1 MKYTGYLL
9 DRAIIIWDISQAND
23 LYRNGF
29 YGKPLGIVKPK
40 GQFDSPLV
48 LDFIE
53 GMYLLEKGLIEIYSN
68 EKVMGASELG
78 KIFAAKYDRFEDKY
92 AVYSALR
99 NMGLV
104 VIPGMKFGG
113 DFAVYRKG
121 PGLEHAPYIVN
132 VVKGGHQMGAA
143 ELVLAGRLA
152 RSVRKRFI
160 IAVPGKQPALLGFDW
175 WKP

>member
-1 MKYTGYLL
+1 EE
-9 DRAIIIWDISQAND
+9 ANEI
-23 LYRNGF
+23 YKNGF
-29 YGKPLGIVKPK
+29 YGKPLGVTKPR

-48 LDFIE
+48 MDFIE
-53 GMYLLEKGLIEIYSN
+53 CMYLLEKGIIDIYSGGKLVKA
-68 EKVMGASELG
+68 EELRG
-78 KIFAAKYDRFEDKY
+78 IFEAKYDRFDDKY
-92 AVYSALR
+92 SVYRALR
-99 NMGLV
+99 DMGLV

-132 VVKGGHQMGAA
+132 VVKGGHQLGAS

-160 IAVPGKQPALLGFDW
+160 IAVPGKQPTLLGFDW

>member
-1 MKYTGYLL
+1 MKYSGYLL
-9 DRAIIIWDISQAND
+9 DRSVIIWDISEANEI
-23 LYRNGF
+23 YRNGF
-29 YGKPLGIVKPK
+29 YGKPLGVVKPK

-48 LDFIE
+48 MDFIE
-53 GMYLLEKGLIEIYSN
+53 SMYLLEKGMIDIYS
-68 EKVMGASELG
+68 SEGIVKPDKLRE
-78 KIFAAKYDRFEDKY
+78 IFRTKYDRFEDKY
-92 AVYSALR
+92 SVYRALR
-99 NMGLV
+99 DMGLV

-132 VVKGGHQMGAA
+132 VIKGGHQLGAS

-160 IAVPGKQPALLGFDW
+160 IAVPGKQPTFLGFDW

>member
-1 MKYTGYLL
+1 MKYKGYLL
-9 DRAIIIWDISQAND
+9 DRAVIIWNIEEANR
-23 LYRNGF
+23 LYNSGF
-29 YGKPLGIVKPK
+29 YGRPLGITKPR
-40 GQFDSPLV
+40 GRFNVPLV

-53 GMYLLEKGLIEIYSN
+53 CMYLSERGLIEVYDGSDVLDTN
-68 EKVMGASELG
+68 ALR
-78 KIFAAKYDRFEDKY
+78 KIFASRYDRFEDKY
-92 AVYSALR
+92 SVYKALR
-99 NMGLV
+99 DMGLV
-104 VIPGMKFGG
+104 VIPGIKFGS

-132 VVKGGHQMGAA
+132 VVKGGHQLTAS

-160 IAVPGKQPALLGFDW
+160 IAIPGKQPTLLGFDW